1 MVGDKAGHFRTGTVG
16 EGTDASDLTLPGV
29 QAELVEAVLATN
41 LRILFAWQRVAL
53 RSIWR
58 L

>member
-1 MVGDKAGHFRTGTVG
+1 MNKITDLAAWKAARVKPVA
-16 EGTDASDLTLPGV
+16 DACRLSE
-29 QAELVEAVLATN
+29 AAEAVLATN

-53 RSIWR
+53 RAFWR

>member
-1 MVGDKAGHFRTGTVG
+1 MDKI
-16 EGTDASDLTLPGV
+16 TDMAAWKASHVKPIADACRWPE
-29 QAELVEAVLATN
+29 AVEAVLATN

>member
-1 MVGDKAGHFRTGTVG
+1 MDKI
-16 EGTDASDLTLPGV
+16 TDMAAWKASDGKPV
-29 QAELVEAVLATN
+29 ADACRWSEAVEAVLATN
-41 LRILFAWQRVAL
+41 LRILFALQRVAL